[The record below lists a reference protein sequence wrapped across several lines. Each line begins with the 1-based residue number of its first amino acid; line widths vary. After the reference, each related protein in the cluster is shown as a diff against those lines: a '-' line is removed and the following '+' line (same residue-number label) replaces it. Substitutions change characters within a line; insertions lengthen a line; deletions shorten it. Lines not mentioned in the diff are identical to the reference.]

1 MPETFFMS
9 RVQNIARQC
18 KLWIQR
24 VLFLT
29 LFSLRDTHKVKADL
43 QEATSENLRKNLP
56 YFRRN
61 TFENDAQPHDLCAFK
76 VHSTDALKNFEY
88 YKKSPTV
95 QK

>member
-1 MPETFFMS
+1 MLYPYTHMPETFFMS
-9 RVQNIARQC
+9 RVQNIAGHC

-24 VLFLT
+24 MLILT
-29 LFSLRDTHKVKADL
+29 LFSLRDK
-43 QEATSENLRKNLP
+43 ATSENLRKSLP

-61 TFENDAQPHDLCAFK
+61 TFENDAQPHDLRAFK
-76 VHSTDALKNFEY
+76 THSTDALKNSEY